1 MGWWGLGRGPG
12 GFWRLFGRSL
22 VCPLLLLPPSPPF
35 LEQSFC
41 GGWANWGGG
50 GLELLIIGTGKR
62 TLFLAPGDRKR
73 IAELGVRVD
82 VMDTGSAAA
91 QFNLLATERG
101 GGIAGALLVG
111 GFKG

>member
-1 MGWWGLGRGPG
+1 MAGGLIG
-12 GFWRLFGRSL
+12 
-22 VCPLLLLPPSPPF
+22 
-35 LEQSFC
+35 
-41 GGWANWGGG
+41 GGG

>member
-12 GFWRLFGRSL
+12 GFWRLFGRNL
-22 VCPLLLLPPSPPF
+22 VCPLPRAVF
-35 LEQSFC
+35 LC
-41 GGWANWGGG
+41 GGWADWE

-62 TLFLAPGDRKR
+62 TLFLAPGDRRR